1 VGIKVVQS
9 LELGSLEPFAD
20 AFLPAASYVEK
31 EGHFTTWEG
40 RGQRLRPLR
49 PAPGIALPDWE
60 MFASLALACGGDLGF
75 ETLEELQEELGAL
88 VEPRESVPDVAEA
101 APPPPLE
108 EGLRLLTYPLLVD
121 EGRLSE
127 RADGLKAALE
137 EPAFVELHP
146 EDAAAAG
153 LTHGSRAVVRT
164 VAGEGELPVRVSEGL
179 ARGTAFVP
187 FNQPG
192 FAANTLLSGTFVT
205 AATVESVEAG
215 AAESAEAQAQE
226 VGA

>member
-1 VGIKVVQS
+1 
-9 LELGSLEPFAD
+9 
-20 AFLPAASYVEK
+20 
-31 EGHFTTWEG
+31 
-40 RGQRLRPLR
+40 
-49 PAPGIALPDWE
+49 
-60 MFASLALACGGDLGF
+60 LALACGGDLGF

-88 VEPRESVPDVAEA
+88 VEPRESVPEVPA
-101 APPPPLE
+101 AASPAPLG

-127 RADGLKAALE
+127 RADELKAALE

-146 EDAAAAG
+146 DDAAAAG
-153 LTHGSRAVVRT
+153 LADGSRAVVRT
-164 VAGEGELPVRVSEGL
+164 DAGEAELPVRVSEGI

-192 FAANTLLSGTFVT
+192 FAANVLLSGTFVT
-205 AATVESVEAG
+205 TAAVEPVGAE
-215 AAESAEAQAQE
+215 AAEPAEAQAQE